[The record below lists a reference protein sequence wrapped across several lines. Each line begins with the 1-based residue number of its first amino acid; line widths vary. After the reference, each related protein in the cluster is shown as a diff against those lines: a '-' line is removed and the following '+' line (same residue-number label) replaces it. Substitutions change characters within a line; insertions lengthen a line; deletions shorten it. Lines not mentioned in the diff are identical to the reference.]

1 MTRSLDP
8 VDARLAAVHEQLAAG
23 VAALS
28 DSEGWQ
34 RMLQVAARFH
44 RYSPNNVLLISV
56 QRPEATLV
64 AGYRSWQQLG
74 RQVVRGERGI
84 AILAPVLVRADS
96 HPDTQAADPA
106 RVLRGFRVT
115 HVFDVSQTEG
125 DALPDTGPRL
135 LAGGSPR
142 GLWDTLA
149 SQVHDAGFTL
159 DRGHCGAAN
168 GYTDHVQHHVRVRAD
183 VSSAQACKTLAHEL
197 AHVLLHGPDQPTRL
211 RHEAEVEAESVAY
224 VVSTAAGLTTGDYS
238 IPYVTSWSAGSTDV
252 VRDAATR
259 VLSTARLIIDR
270 IGPPADPLEKR
281 NDPRDRTRQL
291 AADHNPTRDL
301 RLAG

>member
-1 MTRSLDP
+1 MTRNLDT
-8 VDARLAAVHEQLAAG
+8 VDARLAAVHEQLTAG

-28 DSEGWQ
+28 GSEGWQ
-34 RMLQVAARFH
+34 RMLQVTARFH
-44 RYSPNNVLLISV
+44 RYSPNNVLLIAV

-84 AILAPVLVRADS
+84 AILAPVLTHTERNPDS
-96 HPDTQAADPA
+96 EPSDHA

-125 DALPDTGPRL
+125 DALPETGPRL

-142 GLWDTLA
+142 GLWDALA

-159 DRGHCGAAN
+159 DRGDCGAAN
-168 GYTDHVQHHVRVRAD
+168 GYTDHVQHHVRVRDD

-197 AHVLLHGPDQPTRL
+197 AHVILHGPDQPVRL

-224 VVSTAAGLTTGDYS
+224 VVSTAAGLPTGDYS
-238 IPYVTSWSAGSTDV
+238 IPYVTSWSSGSTDV

-270 IGPPADPLEKR
+270 TGPPADPLEQR
-281 NDPRDRTRQL
+281 SDPLARTRQL
-291 AADHNPTRDL
+291 GTDHDPTRDL

>member
-1 MTRSLDP
+1 MTRSVDP
-8 VDARLAAVHEQLAAG
+8 VDARLAAAHEQLSAG

-28 DSEGWQ
+28 SSEGWQ
-34 RMLQVAARFH
+34 RMLAVAARFH
-44 RYSPNNVLLISV
+44 RYSPNNVLLIGV

-74 RQVVRGERGI
+74 RQVLRGERGI
-84 AILAPVLVRADS
+84 AILAPVLTRTENNPDS
-96 HPDTQAADPA
+96 QPADPA

-125 DALPDTGPRL
+125 DALPDAGPRL

-142 GLWDTLA
+142 GLWDALA

-159 DRGHCGAAN
+159 DRGDCGPAN
-168 GYTDHVQHHVRVRAD
+168 GYTDHVGHHVRVRDD

-197 AHVLLHGPDQPTRL
+197 AHVLLHGPDQPARL

-224 VVSTAAGLTTGDYS
+224 VVSTTAGLPTDGYS
-238 IPYVTSWSAGSTDV
+238 IPYVTSWSTGSTEV
-252 VRDAATR
+252 LRDAATR
-259 VLSTARLIIDR
+259 VLRTARLIIDR
-270 IGPPADPLEKR
+270 TGPPPDPLSQR
-281 NDPRDRTRQL
+281 SDPLARTQQL
-291 AADHNPTRDL
+291 AAEHDPARDL